1 MQRQRNALSL
11 LHEVH
16 VQQRV
21 LLHYAS
27 RPRAAPT
34 ALVRVAVAIAALQ
47 VELVVDALVVE
58 QVLHHLRLTPAA
70 GAHHVVCGA
79 LLPAG
84 LRHGGLVDAQHLAQQ
99 RGQSV
104 EQALRHVP
112 ACQRRSPRPLEVRV
126 RVAGEHLELA
136 LRDHLHQV
144 LPVACHEEFRACES
158 FTSPTRT
165 ALAAV
170 HVLRRGHAQRQ
181 HERVGIA
188 HRADRLELRREED
201 LAGDA
206 LRHAVLL
213 RLHHHLHVVVV
224 AVQQVPL
231 AGAAAF
237 DAPTVHQLADR
248 AALLQVLARRHG
260 VREHAG
266 GLLQTQRDEV
276 VVGVRRQL
284 RVAEEQFWW

>member
-104 EQALRHVP
+104 NRHFAMYLRVSAARHV
-112 ACQRRSPRPLEVRV
+112 
-126 RVAGEHLELA
+126 HLKY
-136 LRDHLHQV
+136 V
-144 LPVACHEEFRACES
+144 C
-158 FTSPTRT
+158 
-165 ALAAV
+165 
-170 HVLRRGHAQRQ
+170 
-181 HERVGIA
+181 
-188 HRADRLELRREED
+188 
-201 LAGDA
+201 
-206 LRHAVLL
+206 
-213 RLHHHLHVVVV
+213 
-224 AVQQVPL
+224 
-231 AGAAAF
+231 
-237 DAPTVHQLADR
+237 
-248 AALLQVLARRHG
+248 ALLANISNSRCEITFTRYFPSPVTKNSAPASHSPHP
-260 VREHAG
+260 HAP
-266 GLLQTQRDEV
+266 LLPPCMSC
-276 VVGVRRQL
+276 
-284 RVAEEQFWW
+284 AEDTLNDSTNA